1 MSRDDASLL
10 DIVNAGRR
18 IQAYVAGQDK
28 ESVEA
33 NNQARAAVLYEFPI
47 MGEAV
52 KRLSP
57 EIRADHPEVPW
68 SQMAGMRDVL
78 IHGYD
83 RVNFDRV
90 WSAIEASLP
99 ELLDVLTPLI
109 PKEPKD

>member
-1 MSRDDASLL
+1 MPRDDASLL
-10 DIVNAGRR
+10 DIVNAGKR
-18 IQAYVAGQDK
+18 IQNYVAGQDK
-28 ESVEA
+28 ESIEA
-33 NNQARAAVLYEFPI
+33 NSQARAAVLYEFLV

-57 EIRADHPEVPW
+57 KFRASHPDLPW

-90 WSAIEASLP
+90 WSTIEDSLP
-99 ELLDVLTPLI
+99 QLLNLLTPLI
-109 PKEPKD
+109 PTEQDD